1 MRNIKS
7 IHVFFIFSGTFY
19 RSATLYHPQ
28 RRAILHL
35 KTQQRKLLERMPV
48 AKITPFKDLKAVQNW
63 SLQFALLAAFL
74 SAIGLYSPM
83 VNMVTMHAITLPT
96 DFFSDLDIFFQIQH
110 AFDEDKIRI
119 GILLKF
125 QVYLGGFWILG
136 CLLYGFNV
144 ILKPRGCLIT
154 KLYLCISTMIL
165 LSLTCFV
172 APNVQGT

>member
-1 MRNIKS
+1 MK
-7 IHVFFIFSGTFY
+7 F
-19 RSATLYHPQ
+19 
-28 RRAILHL
+28 
-35 KTQQRKLLERMPV
+35 
-48 AKITPFKDLKAVQNW
+48 
-63 SLQFALLAAFL
+63 
-74 SAIGLYSPM
+74 
-83 VNMVTMHAITLPT
+83 
-96 DFFSDLDIFFQIQH
+96 FFQIQH